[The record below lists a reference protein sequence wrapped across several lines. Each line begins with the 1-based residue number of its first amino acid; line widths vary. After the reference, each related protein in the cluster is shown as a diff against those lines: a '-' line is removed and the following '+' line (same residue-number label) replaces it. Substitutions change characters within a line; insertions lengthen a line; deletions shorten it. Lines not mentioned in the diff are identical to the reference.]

1 MDINFTKTLS
11 KEAPGSPFVRETTLD
26 GSSTYKNLEYNETY
40 HSSIGA
46 YTEAL
51 YKHVLACKLDELVS
65 NFLMETSRE
74 PEISSFPVIKILDV
88 CFGLAYNSGVAIQK
102 IWEINPAQKIE
113 IIGLENDAAIIA
125 ELPNI
130 EVPEDYLFIRDSIMK
145 PLAEQARKLLA
156 SHKLNGI
163 HESSENRENGVSA
176 RFPVGELSLIT
187 EKFNIKILIDDARY
201 AVNELEDDYFDAI
214 FFDPFSPKTCP
225 VLWTEEFIA
234 AVISKAKPKAYIST
248 YSSARI
254 AKDNF
259 RKAGCELFEGPKLN
273 RRNGGVLAR
282 KKEPSCYS
290 QSSTITPLA

>member
-11 KEAPGSPFVRETTLD
+11 KEAPNSPFVREATLD

-51 YKHVLACKLDELVS
+51 YKHVLACKLDELASTSLV
-65 NFLMETSRE
+65 ETSLE
-74 PEISSFPVIKILDV
+74 PAASRSPVIKILDV

-102 IWEINPAQKIE
+102 IWEINPAQRIE
-113 IIGLENDAAIIA
+113 IIGLENDSAIIG

-145 PLAEQARKLLA
+145 PLAEQAKMLLI
-156 SHKLNGI
+156 SYDCGGVHQGD
-163 HESSENRENGVSA
+163 ENAERGVLQRS
-176 RFPVGELSLIT
+176 PIGELSLIT
-187 EKFNIKILIDDARY
+187 EKLKIRILINDARH
-201 AVNELEDDYFDAI
+201 AVTELEDDYFDAI

-234 AVISKAKPKAYIST
+234 AVVSKAKPKAYIST

-259 RKAGCELFEGPKLN
+259 SKAGCELFEGPKLN

-282 KKEPSCYS
+282 K
-290 QSSTITPLA
+290 L

>member
-1 MDINFTKTLS
+1 MDS
-11 KEAPGSPFVRETTLD
+11 AFVRETTLD

-51 YKHVLACKLDELVS
+51 HKHVLACKLDELANS
-65 NFLMETSRE
+65 SLAKTSVE
-74 PEISSFPVIKILDV
+74 AAISSFPVIKILDV

-145 PLAEQARKLLA
+145 PLAEQAKKLLA
-156 SHKLNGI
+156 SH
-163 HESSENRENGVSA
+163 
-176 RFPVGELSLIT
+176 GELSLLT
-187 EKFNIKILIDDARY
+187 ENLSIRILIDDARR
-201 AVNELEDDYFDAI
+201 AVTELEDDYFDAI

-234 AVISKAKPKAYIST
+234 AVVSKAKPQTYIST

-259 RKAGCELFEGPKLN
+259 TKAGCELSEGPKLN

-282 KKEPSCYS
+282 KKTPSHN
-290 QSSTITPLA
+290 

>member
-11 KEAPGSPFVRETTLD
+11 KQVLTSPFVREATLD

-51 YKHVLACKLDELVS
+51 YKHVLACKLDELVKS
-65 NFLMETSRE
+65 PVQKS
-74 PEISSFPVIKILDV
+74 PVIRILDV

-102 IWEINPAQKIE
+102 IWEINPDQRIE

-130 EVPEDYLFIRDSIMK
+130 EVPDEYLFIKDSIMK
-145 PLAEQARKLLA
+145 LLAEQAKKLLV
-156 SHKLNGI
+156 
-163 HESSENRENGVSA
+163 SSDC
-176 RFPVGELSLIT
+176 GELSLLT
-187 EKFNIKILIDDARY
+187 ENLNIRILINDARH
-201 AVNELEDDYFDAI
+201 AVTELEDDYFDAV

-234 AVISKAKPKAYIST
+234 AVVSKAKPQAYIST

-259 RKAGCELFEGPKLN
+259 SKAGCELFEGPKLN

-282 KKEPSCYS
+282 K
-290 QSSTITPLA
+290 L

>member
-1 MDINFTKTLS
+1 MDINS
-11 KEAPGSPFVRETTLD
+11 SFVRETTLD

-51 YKHVLACKLDELVS
+51 YKHVLACKLDELAS
-65 NFLMETSRE
+65 TFLVEISLE
-74 PEISSFPVIKILDV
+74 PASSSFPVIRILDV

-102 IWEINPAQKIE
+102 IWEINPAQRIE

-130 EVPEDYLFIRDSIMK
+130 EVPEDYLFIKDSIMK
-145 PLAEQARKLLA
+145 PLAEQAKKLLV
-156 SHKLNGI
+156 
-163 HESSENRENGVSA
+163 SSDR
-176 RFPVGELSLIT
+176 GELSLIT
-187 EKFNIKILIDDARY
+187 ENLNMRILIDDARNT
-201 AVNELEDDYFDAI
+201 VSELEDDYFDAV

-234 AVISKAKPKAYIST
+234 AVVSKTKPKAYIST

-259 RKAGCELFEGPKLN
+259 SKAGCELFEGPKLN

-282 KKEPSCYS
+282 KKTPSHN
-290 QSSTITPLA
+290 

>member
-51 YKHVLACKLDELVS
+51 YKHVLACKLDELASTSLV
-65 NFLMETSRE
+65 ETSLE
-74 PEISSFPVIKILDV
+74 PASSSFPVIRILDV

-102 IWEINPAQKIE
+102 IWEINPAQRIE

-130 EVPEDYLFIRDSIMK
+130 EVPEGYLFIRDSIMK
-145 PLAEQARKLLA
+145 PLAEQAKELLV
-156 SHKLNGI
+156 
-163 HESSENRENGVSA
+163 SSDR
-176 RFPVGELSLIT
+176 GELSLLT
-187 EKFNIKILIDDARY
+187 ENLNIRILINDARH
-201 AVNELEDDYFDAI
+201 AVTGLEDDYFDAV

-234 AVISKAKPKAYIST
+234 AVVSKAKPKAYIST

-259 RKAGCELFEGPKLN
+259 SKAGCELFEGPKLN

-282 KKEPSCYS
+282 KKESSC
-290 QSSTITPLA
+290 

>member
-1 MDINFTKTLS
+1 MDIN
-11 KEAPGSPFVRETTLD
+11 SPFVRETTLD

-51 YKHVLACKLDELVS
+51 YKHVLACKLDELAS
-65 NFLMETSRE
+65 TFLVETSRE
-74 PEISSFPVIKILDV
+74 PASSSFPVIRILDV

-102 IWEINPAQKIE
+102 IWEINPAQRIE

-145 PLAEQARKLLA
+145 PLAEQAKKLLVA
-156 SHKLNGI
+156 SGRGAVHQDDEKV
-163 HESSENRENGVSA
+163 ESEVLQPSTI
-176 RFPVGELSLIT
+176 GELNLLT
-187 EKFNIKILIDDARY
+187 ENLNMRILINDARN
-201 AVNELEDDYFDAI
+201 AVTEIEDDYFDAI

-234 AVISKAKPKAYIST
+234 AVVSKAKPKAYIST

-259 RKAGCELFEGPKLN
+259 SKAGCELFEGPKLN

-282 KKEPSCYS
+282 KKD
-290 QSSTITPLA
+290 SSY

>member
-1 MDINFTKTLS
+1 MDIN
-11 KEAPGSPFVRETTLD
+11 SPFVRETTLD

-51 YKHVLACKLDELVS
+51 YKHVLACKLDELANS
-65 NFLMETSRE
+65 SLAETSVE
-74 PEISSFPVIKILDV
+74 PAILSFPVIRILDV

-102 IWEINPAQKIE
+102 IWEINPAQRIE

-145 PLAEQARKLLA
+145 PLAEQAKKLLVA
-156 SHKLNGI
+156 SGRGAVHQDDEKV
-163 HESSENRENGVSA
+163 ESEVLQPSTI
-176 RFPVGELSLIT
+176 GELNLLT
-187 EKFNIKILIDDARY
+187 ENLNMRILINDARN
-201 AVNELEDDYFDAI
+201 AVTEIEDDYFDAI

-234 AVISKAKPKAYIST
+234 AVVSKAKPKAYIST

-254 AKDNF
+254 AKDSF
-259 RKAGCELFEGPKLN
+259 SKAGCELFEGPKLN

-282 KKEPSCYS
+282 KKSLAV
-290 QSSTITPLA
+290 STLLPKP

>member
-1 MDINFTKTLS
+1 MDVN
-11 KEAPGSPFVRETTLD
+11 SPFVRETTLD

-51 YKHVLACKLDELVS
+51 YKHVLACKLDELANS
-65 NFLMETSRE
+65 SLAETSVE
-74 PEISSFPVIKILDV
+74 PAILSFPVIRILDV

-102 IWEINPAQKIE
+102 IWEINPAQRIE

-130 EVPEDYLFIRDSIMK
+130 EVPEDYLFIRDLIMK
-145 PLAEQARKLLA
+145 PLAEQAKKLLVA
-156 SHKLNGI
+156 SGRGAVHQDDEKV
-163 HESSENRENGVSA
+163 ESEVLQPSTI
-176 RFPVGELSLIT
+176 GELNLLT
-187 EKFNIKILIDDARY
+187 ENLNMRILINDARN
-201 AVNELEDDYFDAI
+201 AVTEIEDDYFDAI

-234 AVISKAKPKAYIST
+234 AVVSKAKPKAYIST

-259 RKAGCELFEGPKLN
+259 SKAGCELFEGPKLN

-282 KKEPSCYS
+282 KKESSC
-290 QSSTITPLA
+290 

>member
-1 MDINFTKTLS
+1 MDINS
-11 KEAPGSPFVRETTLD
+11 SFVRETTLD

-51 YKHVLACKLDELVS
+51 YKHVLACKLDELAS
-65 NFLMETSRE
+65 TFLVETSLE
-74 PEISSFPVIKILDV
+74 TASTSFPVIRILDV

-102 IWEINPAQKIE
+102 IWEINPAQRIE
-113 IIGLENDAAIIA
+113 IIGLENDAAIIT

-130 EVPEDYLFIRDSIMK
+130 EVPEDYLFIKDSIMK
-145 PLAEQARKLLA
+145 PLAEQAKKLLV
-156 SHKLNGI
+156 
-163 HESSENRENGVSA
+163 SSDR
-176 RFPVGELSLIT
+176 GELSLIT
-187 EKFNIKILIDDARY
+187 ENLNMRILIDDARNT
-201 AVNELEDDYFDAI
+201 VSELEDDYFDAV

-234 AVISKAKPKAYIST
+234 AVVSKTKPKAYIST

-259 RKAGCELFEGPKLN
+259 SKAGCELFEGPKLN

-282 KKEPSCYS
+282 KKTPSHN
-290 QSSTITPLA
+290 

>member
-1 MDINFTKTLS
+1 MDIN
-11 KEAPGSPFVRETTLD
+11 SPFVRETTLD

-51 YKHVLACKLDELVS
+51 YKHVLACKLDELANS
-65 NFLMETSRE
+65 SLA
-74 PEISSFPVIKILDV
+74 EISVEPAILSFPVIRILDV

-102 IWEINPAQKIE
+102 IWEINPAQRIE

-145 PLAEQARKLLA
+145 PLAEQAKKLLVA
-156 SHKLNGI
+156 SGRGAVHQDDEKV
-163 HESSENRENGVSA
+163 ESEVLQPSTI
-176 RFPVGELSLIT
+176 GELNLLT
-187 EKFNIKILIDDARY
+187 ENLNMRILINDARN
-201 AVNELEDDYFDAI
+201 AVTEIEDDYFDAI

-234 AVISKAKPKAYIST
+234 AVVSKAKPKAYIST

-259 RKAGCELFEGPKLN
+259 SKAGCELFEGPKLN

-282 KKEPSCYS
+282 KKS
-290 QSSTITPLA
+290 LAVSALLPKP

>member
-1 MDINFTKTLS
+1 MDIN
-11 KEAPGSPFVRETTLD
+11 SPFVRETTLD

-51 YKHVLACKLDELVS
+51 YKHVLACKLDELANS
-65 NFLMETSRE
+65 SLAETSVE
-74 PEISSFPVIKILDV
+74 PAILSFPVIRILDV

-102 IWEINPAQKIE
+102 IWEINPAQRIE

-145 PLAEQARKLLA
+145 PLAEQAKKLLVA
-156 SHKLNGI
+156 SGRGAVHQDDEKV
-163 HESSENRENGVSA
+163 ESEVLQPSTI
-176 RFPVGELSLIT
+176 GELNLLT
-187 EKFNIKILIDDARY
+187 ENLNMRILINDARN
-201 AVNELEDDYFDAI
+201 AVTEIEDDYFDAI

-234 AVISKAKPKAYIST
+234 AVVSKAKPKAYIST

-259 RKAGCELFEGPKLN
+259 SKAGCELFEGPKLN

-282 KKEPSCYS
+282 KKSLAV
-290 QSSTITPLA
+290 STLLPKP

>member
-11 KEAPGSPFVRETTLD
+11 KEAPGSPFVREATLD

-51 YKHVLACKLDELVS
+51 YKHVLACKLDELANS
-65 NFLMETSRE
+65 SLAETSVE
-74 PEISSFPVIKILDV
+74 PAILSFPVIRILDV

-102 IWEINPAQKIE
+102 IWEINPAQRIE

-145 PLAEQARKLLA
+145 PLAEQAKKLLV
-156 SHKLNGI
+156 I
-163 HESSENRENGVSA
+163 SENAESGVLQPS
-176 RFPVGELSLIT
+176 PIGELSLIT
-187 EKFNIKILIDDARY
+187 ENLNMRILINDARY
-201 AVNELEDDYFDAI
+201 AVTELEDDYFDAV

-234 AVISKAKPKAYIST
+234 AVVSKTKPKAYIST

-259 RKAGCELFEGPKLN
+259 SKAGCELFEGPKLN

-282 KKEPSCYS
+282 KKESSC
-290 QSSTITPLA
+290 

>member
-1 MDINFTKTLS
+1 MDIN
-11 KEAPGSPFVRETTLD
+11 SPFVRETTLD

-51 YKHVLACKLDELVS
+51 YKHVLACKLDELANS
-65 NFLMETSRE
+65 SLAETSVE
-74 PEISSFPVIKILDV
+74 PAILSFPVIRILDV

-102 IWEINPAQKIE
+102 IWEINPAQRIE
-113 IIGLENDAAIIA
+113 IIGLENDVAIIA

-145 PLAEQARKLLA
+145 PLAEQAKKLLVA
-156 SHKLNGI
+156 SGCGAVHQDDEKV
-163 HESSENRENGVSA
+163 ESEVLQPSTI
-176 RFPVGELSLIT
+176 GELNLLT
-187 EKFNIKILIDDARY
+187 ENLNMRILINDARN
-201 AVNELEDDYFDAI
+201 AVTEIEDDYFDAI

-234 AVISKAKPKAYIST
+234 AVVSKAKPKAYIST

-259 RKAGCELFEGPKLN
+259 SKAGCELFEGPKLN

-282 KKEPSCYS
+282 KKSLAV
-290 QSSTITPLA
+290 STLLPKP

>member
-11 KEAPGSPFVRETTLD
+11 KEAPGSPFVMETTLD

-51 YKHVLACKLDELVS
+51 YKHVLACKLDELASTYLV
-65 NFLMETSRE
+65 ETSLE
-74 PEISSFPVIKILDV
+74 TAISSFPVIRILDV

-102 IWEINPAQKIE
+102 IWEINPAQRIE

-130 EVPEDYLFIRDSIMK
+130 EVPEDYLFIRDSVMK
-145 PLAEQARKLLA
+145 PLAEQAKKLLT
-156 SHKLNGI
+156 SHDRDGVHQDDENP
-163 HESSENRENGVSA
+163 ESEVLQPSSI
-176 RFPVGELSLIT
+176 GELSLLT
-187 EKFNIKILIDDARY
+187 ENLNIRILINDARN
-201 AVNELEDDYFDAI
+201 AVTGLEDDYFDAI

-234 AVISKAKPKAYIST
+234 AVVSKAKPKAYIST

-254 AKDNF
+254 AKDSF
-259 RKAGCELFEGPKLN
+259 SKAGCELFEGPKLN

-282 KKEPSCYS
+282 KKTPSHN
-290 QSSTITPLA
+290 

>member
-1 MDINFTKTLS
+1 MDIN
-11 KEAPGSPFVRETTLD
+11 SPFVRETTLD

-40 HSSIGA
+40 HSNIGA

-51 YKHVLACKLDELVS
+51 YKHVLACKLDELANS
-65 NFLMETSRE
+65 SLAETSVE
-74 PEISSFPVIKILDV
+74 PAILSFPVIRILDV

-102 IWEINPAQKIE
+102 IWEINPAQRIE

-145 PLAEQARKLLA
+145 PLAEQAKKLLVA
-156 SHKLNGI
+156 SGRGAVHQDDENV
-163 HESSENRENGVSA
+163 ESEVLQPSTI
-176 RFPVGELSLIT
+176 GELNLLT
-187 EKFNIKILIDDARY
+187 ENLNMRILINDARN
-201 AVNELEDDYFDAI
+201 AVTEIEDDYFDAI

-234 AVISKAKPKAYIST
+234 AVVSKAKPKAYIST

-259 RKAGCELFEGPKLN
+259 SKAGCELFEGPKLN

-282 KKEPSCYS
+282 KKESSC
-290 QSSTITPLA
+290 

>member
-11 KEAPGSPFVRETTLD
+11 KEALSPSFLRETTLD

-51 YKHVLACKLDELVS
+51 YKHVLPCKLDELANTYLV
-65 NFLMETSRE
+65 ETSLE
-74 PEISSFPVIKILDV
+74 TAISSFPVIRILDV

-102 IWEINPAQKIE
+102 IWEINPAQRIE

-130 EVPEDYLFIRDSIMK
+130 EVPDDYIFIKDSIMK
-145 PLAEQARKLLA
+145 PLAEQAKELLA
-156 SHKLNGI
+156 HSDGGMHKNT
-163 HESSENRENGVSA
+163 ESEVLQPS
-176 RFPVGELSLIT
+176 PIGELSLLT
-187 EKFNIKILIDDARY
+187 ENLNIRILINDARN
-201 AVNELEDDYFDAI
+201 AVTELEDDYFDAV

-225 VLWTEEFIA
+225 VLWTEEFIT
-234 AVISKAKPKAYIST
+234 AVVSKAKPQAYIST

-259 RKAGCELFEGPKLN
+259 IKAGCELFEGPKLN

-282 KKEPSCYS
+282 KKDPSYN
-290 QSSTITPLA
+290 

>member
-11 KEAPGSPFVRETTLD
+11 KEAPGSPFVMETTLD

-51 YKHVLACKLDELVS
+51 YKHVLACKLDELANTYLVQ
-65 NFLMETSRE
+65 TSLE
-74 PEISSFPVIKILDV
+74 AASSSFPVIRILDV

-102 IWEINPAQKIE
+102 IWEINPAQRIE

-130 EVPEDYLFIRDSIMK
+130 EVPDDYIFIKDSIMK
-145 PLAEQARKLLA
+145 PLAEQAKELLA
-156 SHKLNGI
+156 HSDGGMHI
-163 HESSENRENGVSA
+163 
-176 RFPVGELSLIT
+176 GELSLIT
-187 EKFNIKILIDDARY
+187 EKLNIRILIDDARH
-201 AVNELEDDYFDAI
+201 AVTGLEDDYFDAV

-225 VLWTEEFIA
+225 VLWAEEFIA
-234 AVISKAKPKAYIST
+234 GVVSKAKPKAYIST

-259 RKAGCELFEGPKLN
+259 SKAGCELLEGPKLN

-282 KKEPSCYS
+282 KKESSC
-290 QSSTITPLA
+290 

>member
-1 MDINFTKTLS
+1 MDIN
-11 KEAPGSPFVRETTLD
+11 SPFVRETTLD

-51 YKHVLACKLDELVS
+51 YKHVLACKLDELANS
-65 NFLMETSRE
+65 SLAETSVE
-74 PEISSFPVIKILDV
+74 PAILSFPVIRILDV

-102 IWEINPAQKIE
+102 IWEINPAQRIE

-145 PLAEQARKLLA
+145 PLAEQAKKLLVA
-156 SHKLNGI
+156 SGRGAVHQDDEKV
-163 HESSENRENGVSA
+163 ESEVLQPSTI
-176 RFPVGELSLIT
+176 GELNLLT
-187 EKFNIKILIDDARY
+187 ENLNMRILINDARN
-201 AVNELEDDYFDAI
+201 AVTEIEDDYFDAI

-234 AVISKAKPKAYIST
+234 AVVSKAKPKAYIST

-259 RKAGCELFEGPKLN
+259 SKAGCELFEGPKLN

-282 KKEPSCYS
+282 KKESSC
-290 QSSTITPLA
+290 

>member
-1 MDINFTKTLS
+1 MDIN
-11 KEAPGSPFVRETTLD
+11 SPFVRETTLD

-51 YKHVLACKLDELVS
+51 YKHVLACKLDELANS
-65 NFLMETSRE
+65 SLAETSVE
-74 PEISSFPVIKILDV
+74 PAILSFPVIRILDV

-102 IWEINPAQKIE
+102 IWEINPAQRIE
-113 IIGLENDAAIIA
+113 IIGLENDVAIIA

-145 PLAEQARKLLA
+145 PLAEQAKKLLVA
-156 SHKLNGI
+156 SGRGAVHQDDEKV
-163 HESSENRENGVSA
+163 ESEVLQPSTI
-176 RFPVGELSLIT
+176 GELNLLT
-187 EKFNIKILIDDARY
+187 ENLNMRILINDARN
-201 AVNELEDDYFDAI
+201 AVTEIEDDYFDAI

-234 AVISKAKPKAYIST
+234 AVVSKAKPKAYIST

-259 RKAGCELFEGPKLN
+259 SKAGCELFEGPKLN

-282 KKEPSCYS
+282 KKSLAV
-290 QSSTITPLA
+290 STLLPKP

>member
-11 KEAPGSPFVRETTLD
+11 KEALSPSFLRETTLD

-51 YKHVLACKLDELVS
+51 YKHVLACKLDELAS
-65 NFLMETSRE
+65 TFLVETSRE
-74 PEISSFPVIKILDV
+74 PAISSFPVIRILDV

-102 IWEINPAQKIE
+102 IWEINPAQRIE
-113 IIGLENDAAIIA
+113 IIGLENDAGIIA

-145 PLAEQARKLLA
+145 PLAEQAKKLLVA
-156 SHKLNGI
+156 SGRGAVHQDDENV
-163 HESSENRENGVSA
+163 ESEVLQPSTI
-176 RFPVGELSLIT
+176 GELNLLT
-187 EKFNIKILIDDARY
+187 ENLNMRILINDARNS
-201 AVNELEDDYFDAI
+201 VTEIEDDYFDAI

-234 AVISKAKPKAYIST
+234 AVVSKAKPKAYIST

-259 RKAGCELFEGPKLN
+259 SKAGCELFEGPKLN

-282 KKEPSCYS
+282 KKE
-290 QSSTITPLA
+290 SSY

>member
-11 KEAPGSPFVRETTLD
+11 KEALSPSFLRETTLD

-51 YKHVLACKLDELVS
+51 YKHVLACKLDELV
-65 NFLMETSRE
+65 NTYLVETSLE
-74 PEISSFPVIKILDV
+74 TAITSFPVIRILDV

-102 IWEINPAQKIE
+102 IWEINPAQRIE

-130 EVPEDYLFIRDSIMK
+130 EVPEDYLFIKDSIMK
-145 PLAEQARKLLA
+145 PLAEQAKKLLV
-156 SHKLNGI
+156 I
-163 HESSENRENGVSA
+163 SENAESGVLQPS
-176 RFPVGELSLIT
+176 PIGELSLLT
-187 EKFNIKILIDDARY
+187 ENLNMRILINDARH
-201 AVNELEDDYFDAI
+201 AVPGLEDDYFDAI

-225 VLWTEEFIA
+225 VLWTEEFIT
-234 AVISKAKPKAYIST
+234 AVVSKAKPKAYIST

-259 RKAGCELFEGPKLN
+259 IKAGCELFEGPKLN

-282 KKEPSCYS
+282 KKDPSHN
-290 QSSTITPLA
+290 

>member
-1 MDINFTKTLS
+1 MDIN
-11 KEAPGSPFVRETTLD
+11 SPFVRETTLD

-51 YKHVLACKLDELVS
+51 YKHVLACKLDELANS
-65 NFLMETSRE
+65 SLA
-74 PEISSFPVIKILDV
+74 EISVEPAILSFPVIRILDV

-102 IWEINPAQKIE
+102 IWEINPAQRIE

-145 PLAEQARKLLA
+145 PLAEQAKKLLVA
-156 SHKLNGI
+156 SGRGAVHQDDENV
-163 HESSENRENGVSA
+163 ESKVLQPSA
-176 RFPVGELSLIT
+176 IGELNLLT
-187 EKFNIKILIDDARY
+187 ENLNMRILINDARN
-201 AVNELEDDYFDAI
+201 AVTEIEDDYFDAI

-234 AVISKAKPKAYIST
+234 AVVSKAKPKAYIST

-259 RKAGCELFEGPKLN
+259 SKAGCELFEGPKLN

-282 KKEPSCYS
+282 KKSLAV
-290 QSSTITPLA
+290 STLLPKP